1 MCVRKE
7 AGRTIIFMLYI
18 FFSTWLQGTLSLV
31 CMCFTMQMYMWYVNK
46 SNASTDNLG
55 RWGGGGGVKSELE
68 QTKRQNGWP
77 AAPIGKPSVR
87 HLY

>member
-7 AGRTIIFMLYI
+7 AGRTIIFMRYI

-46 SNASTDNLG
+46 SNASTENLG
-55 RWGGGGGVKSELE
+55 RWGGGGGK
-68 QTKRQNGWP
+68 KR
-77 AAPIGKPSVR
+77 VR
-87 HLY
+87 ANKKAKWMAGCTHR